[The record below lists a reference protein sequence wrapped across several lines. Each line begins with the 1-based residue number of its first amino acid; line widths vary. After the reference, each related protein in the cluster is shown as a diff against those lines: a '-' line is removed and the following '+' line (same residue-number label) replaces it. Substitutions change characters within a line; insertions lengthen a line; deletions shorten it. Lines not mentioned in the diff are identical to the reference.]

1 MRVLAIDSS
10 GLVAGAA
17 IVEDDKVLAEY
28 TLNDKKTH
36 SQTLLPLV
44 DSMCRMLEL
53 DLHTLDAVAVAKGPG
68 SFTGLRI
75 GVSTAKGLAMALG
88 IPVIGVPTVD
98 ALAFQMGDTDALIC
112 PMMDARRN
120 QVYTG
125 LYHCK
130 NGKLTTIL
138 PQTALSAE
146 ELIGRLNRQ
155 KERVLFTGD
164 GVPVCQEQ
172 LKAGLTIDYTF
183 AQPFAARQRAAALG
197 TLSIALAK
205 EGQAVAAE
213 AFRPEY
219 LRPSQAE
226 RERAEFLRRVTIA
239 GAEKADF
246 SAVAALEREI
256 FTQPWSE
263 ESLRSF
269 YEKEGNRLLCACEN
283 GRVIGYCGYYST
295 GEEANVTNLAVAEAY
310 RGKGIGHLL
319 LSYAIRE
326 AARNG
331 QKAMTLEVRVSNM
344 AARNLYESLDFQME
358 GCRKQFYADPV
369 EDACI
374 YWLRDLQC

>member
-1 MRVLAIDSS
+1 M
-10 GLVAGAA
+10 
-17 IVEDDKVLAEY
+17 
-28 TLNDKKTH
+28 
-36 SQTLLPLV
+36 
-44 DSMCRMLEL
+44 
-53 DLHTLDAVAVAKGPG
+53 
-68 SFTGLRI
+68 
-75 GVSTAKGLAMALG
+75 
-88 IPVIGVPTVD
+88 
-98 ALAFQMGDTDALIC
+98 
-112 PMMDARRN
+112 
-120 QVYTG
+120 
-125 LYHCK
+125 
-130 NGKLTTIL
+130 
-138 PQTALSAE
+138 
-146 ELIGRLNRQ
+146 
-155 KERVLFTGD
+155 
-164 GVPVCQEQ
+164 
-172 LKAGLTIDYTF
+172 
-183 AQPFAARQRAAALG
+183 
-197 TLSIALAK
+197 
-205 EGQAVAAE
+205 AAE

-344 AARNLYESLDFQME
+344 AARNLYESLDFKME
-358 GCRKQFYADPV
+358 GCRKQFYADPA